1 MYTGA
6 ARDGAG
12 SGAAMEAEIA
22 LAIAETNNGYQE
34 SGVAQRVRL
43 VETAITSWDETAGK
57 FSFYNTLVGVT
68 DPDDG
73 VLDEVHAL
81 RDAVGADEVV
91 LLVEGDNSYC
101 GLAWLMTVPSL
112 SFADYAFSV
121 VARGCATGNY
131 SFAHE
136 LGHNMGSTHDHDNAD
151 RGAYAHSFGIQLP
164 EAGVRSIMAYSCPTT
179 HCRRLNRWSNPDQ
192 SWGESP
198 LGVSGSGQDAAD
210 NRRSLN
216 QTAHIVAAFRD
227 SADTVEPTAP
237 DILSPTPGLTL
248 PSSSVSFVLSD
259 VTADQY
265 VVTVGNTIGGTDLGR
280 FDFRARTT
288 GLVDGLPTDG
298 RTLFVRAWARH
309 GDTWHHTDHT
319 YSAHT
324 EETIDTEL
332 PEMVSPVPGSMLS
345 KSTITFSWTE
355 SNATQVVVR
364 IGRSPDDASLGQ
376 YGVGTQTAFTARRLP
391 LDGTSFGSLCTHK
404 STVYGNPS
412 TFNMRRKI

>member
-1 MYTGA
+1 MRFPLSLG
-6 ARDGAG
+6 D
-12 SGAAMEAEIA
+12 
-22 LAIAETNNGYQE
+22 
-34 SGVAQRVRL
+34 VRL
-43 VETAITSWDETAGK
+43 EITPSPTNW
-57 FSFYNTLVGVT
+57 VT
-68 DPDDG
+68 TWGP
-73 VLDEVHAL
+73 HTTTI
-81 RDAVGADEVV
+81 
-91 LLVEGDNSYC
+91 
-101 GLAWLMTVPSL
+101 M
-112 SFADYAFSV
+112 
-121 VARGCATGNY
+121 
-131 SFAHE
+131 
-136 LGHNMGSTHDHDNAD
+136 D

-164 EAGVRSIMAYSCPTT
+164 EAGVRSIMAYSCPHHSLPAVEPLVQSRPVLGREPAWRIRLWTRCSRQPTLSESNCT
-179 HCRRLNRWSNPDQ
+179 H
-192 SWGESP
+192 
-198 LGVSGSGQDAAD
+198 
-210 NRRSLN
+210 RRSLSG
-216 QTAHIVAAFRD
+216 QCRHRGTHSTRHTIPH
-227 SADTVEPTAP
+227 SWIDT
-237 DILSPTPGLTL
+237 

-364 IGRSPDDASLGQ
+364 IGRSLTMPHW
-376 YGVGTQTAFTARRLP
+376 V
-391 LDGTSFGSLCTHK
+391 
-404 STVYGNPS
+404 STE
-412 TFNMRRKI
+412 